1 MRDNTLMNPR
11 RRDLSARRRRQII
24 EMILAVFLF
33 AALSVMIL
41 AGISFANGNYKA
53 VFYVAASVIL
63 TVPALIYLN
72 KQEAKR

>member
-11 RRDLSARRRRQII
+11 RKDLHERRRRQII
-24 EMILAVFLF
+24 EMILSVFLF

-41 AGISFANGNYKA
+41 AGIAFANGNYKA
-53 VFYVAASVIL
+53 VLYVAASVIL

>member
-11 RRDLSARRRRQII
+11 RKDLHERRRRQII
-24 EMILAVFLF
+24 EMIVAVFLF
-33 AALSVMIL
+33 ADLSVMSL

-53 VFYVAASVIL
+53 VFCVAASAVL

-72 KQEAKR
+72 KQEAKQ

>member
-41 AGISFANGNYKA
+41 AGIAFANGNYKA
-53 VFYVAASVIL
+53 VLYVAASVIL

>member
-1 MRDNTLMNPR
+1 MRENTLINPR
-11 RRDLSARRRRQII
+11 RRNLSARRRRQII
-24 EMILAVFLF
+24 EMIIAFFLF
-33 AALSVMIL
+33 AALSVMFL

-53 VFYVAASVIL
+53 VLYFAASVIS

>member
-1 MRDNTLMNPR
+1 MKKSKR
-11 RRDLSARRRRQII
+11 RRYKYEIRRRRQII
-24 EMILAVFLF
+24 EMIIAVFLF
-33 AALSVMIL
+33 AALSVMFL

-53 VFYVAASVIL
+53 VLYFAASVIL

>member
-11 RRDLSARRRRQII
+11 RKDLHERRRRQII

-53 VFYVAASVIL
+53 VLYVAASVVL